1 MSLNRDQIIFP
12 GIVYDDQDPTMLGR
26 LRVIPETKDYD
37 SIIKSVPNWDELN
50 DRWSSK
56 DPIIFLP
63 LLPFYVSQIPKRG
76 EYVHIIYQDKNFPL
90 ENKFYVQGPFST
102 PMASPGES
110 YQGMKKFL
118 AAGDRIK
125 DHKSIKTLNGQ
136 YRQDYSKGVFPEP
149 GDNSLLGR
157 GSADVVVKE
166 NEVLIRAGKTN
177 SLSLGELPIG
187 NELRSFLQLSN
198 FPQTKV
204 LGEPETEVR
213 LQEIIKVVK
222 KMVVW
227 QITNLENSQNVFN
240 GWVRLHKI
248 IPTSPMVTTANFKPD
263 TITKLLGSGTNYG
276 DTLEEITFN
285 LVSFDDAVY
294 LINKFIEGVFNG
306 YLDIT
311 GYTVNNQQNFSN
323 DSFPFIVTPS
333 KQTYEKGRQFSAST
347 VSDDV
352 VELANY
358 VRFHSKIKLA
368 TGKSK
373 SGFFLVSEN
382 KNGKPLIGPQSE
394 IKKETITPSNFQNSA
409 ITYGVLGAQ
418 KVYLLSHNTAGP
430 KGEITLRETL
440 YGIPQDKFI
449 GNEKSLSNM
458 TYPTVRG
465 DELMTLLRKIF
476 AFVTGHVHPT
486 SNHTPIPITEGGG
499 QTSEEIRAILADAE
513 NNILNQNIRIN

>member
-1 MSLNRDQIIFP
+1 
-12 GIVYDDQDPTMLGR
+12 
-26 LRVIPETKDYD
+26 
-37 SIIKSVPNWDELN
+37 
-50 DRWSSK
+50 
-56 DPIIFLP
+56 
-63 LLPFYVSQIPKRG
+63 
-76 EYVHIIYQDKNFPL
+76 
-90 ENKFYVQGPFST
+90 
-102 PMASPGES
+102 
-110 YQGMKKFL
+110 
-118 AAGDRIK
+118 
-125 DHKSIKTLNGQ
+125 
-136 YRQDYSKGVFPEP
+136 
-149 GDNSLLGR
+149 
-157 GSADVVVKE
+157 
-166 NEVLIRAGKTN
+166 
-177 SLSLGELPIG
+177 LGELPIG

-248 IPTSPMVTTANFKPD
+248 IPTSPMVTTTNFKPD
-263 TITKLLGSGTNYG
+263 TITKLSGSGTNYG

-294 LINKFIEGVFNG
+294 LINKFIDGVFNG